1 MYIVFIQDEY
11 NNNWL
16 MGTYK
21 ELSQS
26 IKDINSFLQ
35 VYNIEIDKIEEYSST
50 YGPCFDRELDTPDG
64 ETVMIRGFYI
74 KDLKC

>member
-26 IKDINSFLQ
+26 IDDINNFLK
-35 VYNIEIDKIEEYSST
+35 VYNVEIDKLEEYAST
-50 YGPCFDRELDTPDG
+50 YGTCFDKPIETPDD
-64 ETVMIRGFYI
+64 EYIMIRGFYI
-74 KDLKC
+74 DELGK